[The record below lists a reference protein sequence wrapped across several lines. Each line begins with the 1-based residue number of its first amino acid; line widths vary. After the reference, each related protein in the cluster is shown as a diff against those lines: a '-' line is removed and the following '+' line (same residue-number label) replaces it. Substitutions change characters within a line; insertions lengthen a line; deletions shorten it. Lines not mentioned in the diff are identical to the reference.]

1 MYKVIVRGRHDN
13 VSEVARVMDWPV
25 ALAAF
30 DFYVSRGFTW
40 VLINQRVGKDD
51 KHWVS
56 RKASPAVMMGGE

>member
-30 DFYVSRGFTW
+30 D
-40 VLINQRVGKDD
+40 LINQRVGKDD